1 MEVKYINGKYYI
13 NNKIIT
19 SANTAMDKN
28 GNKHWK
34 LFLEDGS
41 YVYAY
46 GDETAILPPQF
57 RAKHCRNMAALY
69 KSKMEGLQ

>member
-1 MEVKYINGKYYI
+1 MKIKRINGKYCI

-28 GNKHWK
+28 GNKRWK
-34 LFLEDGS
+34 LFLENGS

-46 GDETAILPPQF
+46 GAAAAILPPQF
-57 RAKHCRNMAALY
+57 RAKHCKNMSALY
-69 KSKMEGLQ
+69 KSKMEE